1 MGFFGAMGYVN
12 IRGVNFSELRKI
24 IFQDLDGERIKNLA
38 INSQFLSFFIRF
50 TQTNYLIFLI
60 QRIKPFK
67 NLKEGE

>member
-12 IRGVNFSELRKI
+12 FRGVNFSELRKI

>member
-1 MGFFGAMGYVN
+1 MGYVN
-12 IRGVNFSELRKI
+12 FRGVNFSELRKI

-67 NLKEGE
+67 NLKEGEWFV